1 MVRGE
6 RLLHDIYGRFLMK
19 LIGNFIVFAMLLLVC
34 QPASAEK
41 RVALVIGNSTYRSVP
56 ALPNPANDAA
66 ALAATLKGAGFD
78 IVDSKLDLPVAGM
91 RRALQDFAEMARDSD
106 IAVIYYAGHG
116 IEMQGTNYLIP
127 TDAKLERDTDA
138 PDELL
143 PLGRVLAA
151 VEPAKALRL
160 VIVDACRNNPFAD
173 TMQRQVSTRGVSRG
187 LGRVEPNSS
196 NTLVA
201 FAAKAGSTVLDGPT
215 GNSPYATA
223 LVKYIARPG
232 LDVRKAFGFV
242 RDDVMEATG
251 SRQEPYVYGSLGG
264 AEVALVPAK
273 AEASAPAPA
282 DAPAPTS
289 DIRRDLELA
298 MQIDTRESLDAFLT
312 QHPDGYYANLARLE
326 LAKVVG
332 RTHVAASEKAGPTE
346 PIRAKAA
353 EPEHRQ
359 VPTQLPTHVF
369 PENSPTEHIASGVPA
384 LNDEP
389 PAPPE
394 RKQEQPPLASLNNP
408 APQADLTESV
418 QSELRRVGCLAADG
432 GGTPERTLQHS
443 LTLFNKH
450 ARTHLDVTHATADAL
465 DAIKL
470 RPAGVCPLVCEHG
483 SRVDGDKCS
492 KIVCAEGSFLNS
504 ENECEKRTGKP
515 TKVRRADKARP
526 KREARDPKTTEIN
539 LPQGMGKIV
548 CNSSECRSTKNGWS
562 YRFQNAPQ

>member
-6 RLLHDIYGRFLMK
+6 RLLHDIFGHSVMK
-19 LIGNFIVFAMLLLVC
+19 FGCNFIVFAMLLLVC

-41 RVALVIGNSTYRSVP
+41 RVALVIGNSIYRSVP

-78 IVDSKLDLPVAGM
+78 VVDSKLDLPIAGM
-91 RRALQDFAEMARDSD
+91 RRALRDFADMARDSD
-106 IAVIYYAGHG
+106 VAVIYYAGHG

-143 PLGRVLAA
+143 PLERVLSA

-173 TMQRQVSTRGVSRG
+173 TMQRQVSTRGINRG
-187 LGRVEPNSS
+187 LARVEPIST

-232 LDVRKAFGFV
+232 LDVRRAFGFV

-273 AEASAPAPA
+273 AEASAAA
-282 DAPAPTS
+282 DAPLPMS

-298 MQIDTRESLDAFLT
+298 MQIDTRESLDAFLN
-312 QHPDGYYANLARLE
+312 QHPDGYYASLARLE
-326 LAKVVG
+326 LAKVAG
-332 RTHVAASEKAGPTE
+332 RTRAAEKVSPAEPT
-346 PIRAKAA
+346 RAQAA
-353 EPEHRQ
+353 EPERRQ
-359 VPTQLPTHVF
+359 VPMPVF
-369 PENSPTEHIASGVPA
+369 PESSPTEHIASGTPA
-384 LNDEP
+384 LNNEP
-389 PAPPE
+389 PAAPE
-394 RKQEQPPLASLNNP
+394 RKQEPPSLASLNNP
-408 APQADLTESV
+408 APQADVTESV
-418 QSELRRVGCLAADG
+418 RSELRRVGCLATD
-432 GGTPERTLQHS
+432 GGTPEKTLQHS

-450 ARTHLDVTHATADAL
+450 ARTHLDVTRATADAL

-483 SRVDGDKCS
+483 SKVDGDKCS

-504 ENECEKRTGKP
+504 DNECEKRRGKTGKV
-515 TKVRRADKARP
+515 KRAEKARP

-539 LPQGMGKIV
+539 LPQGLGKIV
-548 CNSSECRSTKNGWS
+548 CNSTECRSTKNGWS
-562 YRFQNAPQ
+562 YRFQNNVQ

>member
-6 RLLHDIYGRFLMK
+6 RLLHDIFGHSVMK
-19 LIGNFIVFAMLLLVC
+19 FVCNLIVFAMLLLAC

-41 RVALVIGNSTYRSVP
+41 RVALVIGNSIYKSVP

-78 IVDSKLDLPVAGM
+78 VVDSKLDLPVAGM
-91 RRALQDFAEMARDSD
+91 RRALRDFADLARDAD
-106 IAVIYYAGHG
+106 VAVIYYAGHG

-127 TDAKLERDTDA
+127 TDAKLERETDA

-143 PLGRVLAA
+143 PLDRVLAA

-173 TMQRQVSTRGVSRG
+173 TMQRQISTRGVSRG
-187 LGRVEPNSS
+187 LGRVEPTTS

-232 LDVRKAFGFV
+232 LDVRRAFGFV

-273 AEASAPAPA
+273 AVVSAPA
-282 DAPAPTS
+282 DAPPSS
-289 DIRRDLELA
+289 DVRRDLELA
-298 MQIDTRESLDAFLT
+298 MQIDTKESLDAFLL

-332 RTHVAASEKAGPTE
+332 RTRAAATEKAAPAE
-346 PIRAKAA
+346 PMRAQAA
-353 EPEHRQ
+353 EVEQRQ
-359 VPTQLPTHVF
+359 VPAHVF
-369 PENSPTEHIASGVPA
+369 PDGTPTEHIASGAPA

-389 PAPPE
+389 PAQSE
-394 RKQEQPPLASLNNP
+394 RKQEPPLASLKAA
-408 APQADLTESV
+408 APQPDLTESV
-418 QSELRRVGCLAADG
+418 RSELRRVGCLAADG
-432 GGTPERTLQHS
+432 GGTPEKTLQHS
-443 LTLFNKH
+443 LALFNKH
-450 ARTHLDVTHATADAL
+450 ADTHLDVTRATSDAL

-483 SRVDGDKCS
+483 SKVDGDKCS
-492 KIVCAEGSFLNS
+492 RIVCAEGSFLNS
-504 ENECEKRTGKP
+504 DNECEKRRGKTGRVK
-515 TKVRRADKARP
+515 RAEKARP
-526 KREARDPKTTEIN
+526 KREARDPKTTEIT

-548 CNSSECRSTKNGWS
+548 CNSTECRSTKNGWS
-562 YRFQNAPQ
+562 YRFQNNVQ

>member
-6 RLLHDIYGRFLMK
+6 RLLHDIFGRFPMK
-19 LIGNFIVFAMLLLVC
+19 SVCNLIVLAVLLLVC

-41 RVALVIGNSTYRSVP
+41 RVALVIGNSTYKSVP

-66 ALAATLKGAGFD
+66 ALTATLKGAGFD
-78 IVDSKLDLPVAGM
+78 IVDSKLDLPIAGM
-91 RRALQDFAEMARDSD
+91 RRALREFSDQARDAD
-106 IAVIYYAGHG
+106 VAVIYYAGHG

-143 PLGRVLAA
+143 PLDRVLSA

-187 LGRVEPNSS
+187 LGRVEPGAS

-232 LDVRKAFGFV
+232 LDVRRAFGFV

-273 AEASAPAPA
+273 AVAPAPA
-282 DAPAPTS
+282 DTPPPIS

-298 MQIDTRESLDAFLT
+298 MQIDTKEALDAFLV
-312 QHPDGYYANLARLE
+312 QHPEGYYANLARLE
-326 LAKVVG
+326 LAKVLG
-332 RTHVAASEKAGPTE
+332 PTRAAPAKAGPTE
-346 PIRAKAA
+346 SMRAQAA
-353 EPEHRQ
+353 EPEQRQ
-359 VPTQLPTHVF
+359 VPTHTF
-369 PENSPTEHIASGVPA
+369 AESAPTEHIASGAA
-384 LNDEP
+384 LKDEP
-389 PAPPE
+389 SVSPPE
-394 RKQEQPPLASLNNP
+394 RKQQPPVASLHNA
-408 APQADLTESV
+408 APRVDLTESV
-418 QSELRRVGCLAADG
+418 QSELRRVGCLVADSG
-432 GGTPERTLQHS
+432 STPERTLQHS
-443 LTLFNKH
+443 LALFNKH
-450 ARTHLDVTHATADAL
+450 ASTHLDITHATADAL
-465 DAIKL
+465 DTIKL
-470 RPAGVCPLVCEHG
+470 RPAGICPLACEHG
-483 SRVDGDKCS
+483 SKVDGDKCS
-492 KIVCAEGSFLNS
+492 RIVCAEGSFLNS
-504 ENECEKRTGKP
+504 DNECEKRRSKP
-515 TKVRRADKARP
+515 NKVKRADNPRP
-526 KREARDPKTTEIN
+526 RREAPNPTGTEIT

-548 CNSSECRSTKNGWS
+548 CNNTECRSTKNGWS
-562 YRFQNAPQ
+562 YRFQNNLQ

>member
-1 MVRGE
+1 MVCGE
-6 RLLHDIYGRFLMK
+6 RLLHDIFGHSVMK
-19 LIGNFIVFAMLLLVC
+19 FVCNLIVFAALLLIC

-41 RVALVIGNSTYRSVP
+41 RVALVIGNSIYKNVP

-78 IVDSKLDLPVAGM
+78 VVDSKLDLPIAGM
-91 RRALQDFAEMARDSD
+91 RRALRDFADLAHDAD
-106 IAVIYYAGHG
+106 VAVIYYAGHG

-127 TDAKLERDTDA
+127 TDAKLERDSDA

-143 PLGRVLAA
+143 PLDRVLSA

-187 LGRVEPNSS
+187 LGRVEPTSS

-223 LVKYIARPG
+223 LVKHIARPG
-232 LDVRKAFGFV
+232 LDVRRAFGFV

-273 AEASAPAPA
+273 AVTSAPA
-282 DAPAPTS
+282 DAPPTS
-289 DIRRDLELA
+289 DLRKDLELA
-298 MQIDTRESLDAFLT
+298 MQIDTKEALDAFLV

-326 LAKVVG
+326 LAKVVA
-332 RTHVAASEKAGPTE
+332 RTRVAANEKAAPVGPM
-346 PIRAKAA
+346 RAPAA
-353 EPEHRQ
+353 EPEQRQ
-359 VPTQLPTHVF
+359 VPTQIPTQIPTHAF

-384 LNDEP
+384 LNDES
-389 PAPPE
+389 PAPPQ
-394 RKQEQPPLASLNNP
+394 RTQELPLASLNNT
-408 APQADLTESV
+408 APKMDLSESL
-418 QSELRRVGCLAADG
+418 QGELRRVGCLAADG
-432 GGTPERTLQHS
+432 AGTPEKTLQNS
-443 LTLFNKH
+443 LALFNKH

-470 RPAGVCPLVCEHG
+470 RPAGVCPLACEHG
-483 SRVDGDKCS
+483 SKVDGDKCS
-492 KIVCAEGSFLNS
+492 KIVCADGSFLDS
-504 ENECEKRTGKP
+504 DNECEKRRGKTGRIK
-515 TKVRRADKARP
+515 RADNPRP
-526 KREARDPKTTEIN
+526 KREARDKATEIT
-539 LPQGMGKIV
+539 LPQGLGKIV
-548 CNSSECRSTKNGWS
+548 CNSTECRSTKNGWT
-562 YRFQNAPQ
+562 YRFQNNLQ

>member
-6 RLLHDIYGRFLMK
+6 RLLHDIFGHSVMK
-19 LIGNFIVFAMLLLVC
+19 FGCNFIVFAMLLLVC

-41 RVALVIGNSTYRSVP
+41 RVALVIGNSIYRSVP

-78 IVDSKLDLPVAGM
+78 VVDSKLDLPIAGM
-91 RRALQDFAEMARDSD
+91 RRALRDFADMARDSD
-106 IAVIYYAGHG
+106 VAVIYYAGHG

-143 PLGRVLAA
+143 PLERVLSA

-173 TMQRQVSTRGVSRG
+173 TMQRQVSTRGINRG
-187 LGRVEPNSS
+187 LARVEPIST

-232 LDVRKAFGFV
+232 LDVRRAFGFV

-273 AEASAPAPA
+273 AEASAPA
-282 DAPAPTS
+282 DAPLPMS

-298 MQIDTRESLDAFLT
+298 MQIDTRESLDAFLN
-312 QHPDGYYANLARLE
+312 QHPDGYYASLARLE

-332 RTHVAASEKAGPTE
+332 RTRAAEKVSPAEPMRAQAAGPE
-346 PIRAKAA
+346 RG
-353 EPEHRQ
+353 Q
-359 VPTQLPTHVF
+359 VPMPVF
-369 PENSPTEHIASGVPA
+369 PESSPTEHIASGAPA
-384 LNDEP
+384 LNNEP
-389 PAPPE
+389 SAAPE
-394 RKQEQPPLASLNNP
+394 RKQEPPSLASLNNS
-408 APQADLTESV
+408 APQADVTESV
-418 QSELRRVGCLAADG
+418 RSELRRVGCLAADG
-432 GGTPERTLQHS
+432 GTPEKTLQHS

-450 ARTHLDVTHATADAL
+450 ARTHLDVTRATADTL

-470 RPAGVCPLVCEHG
+470 RPAAVGGV
-483 SRVDGDKCS
+483 
-492 KIVCAEGSFLNS
+492 A
-504 ENECEKRTGKP
+504 
-515 TKVRRADKARP
+515 
-526 KREARDPKTTEIN
+526 
-539 LPQGMGKIV
+539 
-548 CNSSECRSTKNGWS
+548 
-562 YRFQNAPQ
+562 